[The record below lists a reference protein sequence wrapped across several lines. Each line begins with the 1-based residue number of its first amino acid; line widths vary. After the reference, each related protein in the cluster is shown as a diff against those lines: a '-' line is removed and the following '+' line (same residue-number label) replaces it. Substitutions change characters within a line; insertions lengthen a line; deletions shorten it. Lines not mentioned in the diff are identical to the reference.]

1 MYLNKD
7 RNCKKEINLKKKAAA
22 TVSGHQTDCVCT
34 FWTNNAS
41 ALSPLLIAG
50 INCTRRQG
58 LVLLQVYSPSLHWY
72 QALRQGVQR
81 RCVTVTDSP
90 LSLSAW

>member
-7 RNCKKEINLKKKAAA
+7 RNCKKEINFKKAAA

-34 FWTNNAS
+34 FWTNNAP

-58 LVLLQVYSPSLHWY
+58 LVLLQVYSPSLHWC